1 MWVQPVVE
9 DLLQE
14 IILEKIVSI
23 YRPDINLYNAIGK
36 KGNGY
41 IKAKL
46 RAFNDAS
53 DALPHIILT
62 DLDMVKCAPA
72 LLNELITFPLSDK
85 LMLRIAEK
93 EADAWIMADRN
104 AFADFAGI
112 PVNKI
117 PLNTQQIPDP
127 KEFLINLAR
136 RSRRK
141 IIKDIVPAGT
151 SRVGPGYNPIL
162 QDFVINFWDPKV
174 AITFNGSLN
183 KAVKR
188 IKLFMK

>member
-46 RAFNDAS
+46 KAFNDAS

-104 AFADFAGI
+104 AFANFAGI